1 MTLFKKNAAG
11 LLLLIAAAAIGA
23 GLIYL
28 PGWVLDRYARI
39 SEWSPMAGKF
49 YLGLVAVGGL
59 LLCGSLATAWWRLWG
74 ASLTKRIRR
83 ERRNRNPSELSSGQ
97 QSAEIDENIDLL
109 ESLRRQAATDPRL
122 QAELDPL
129 LQELN
134 TKRAGQTLEI
144 VAFGTISSGKSS
156 VLNLLAGRDVFA
168 TDIRGGTT
176 TSRNEIP
183 WGEFG
188 KAVLVDTPG
197 LGEVDGEL
205 HVLVAADSA
214 KDADVIILVV
224 DGPLRESEFRLLEKL
239 GGMEKRMVIC
249 LNKSDWYSAE
259 DREKLL
265 GQLRR
270 QAEKFVAAED
280 VVAIQAQV
288 GRRLRRRVL
297 ADGGI
302 HEETVEV
309 PPEIGPLAERMGEIV
324 QREGKGLLLANLL
337 LQSRGLL
344 DKAKQRVKDA
354 VDRRAWE
361 VVDR

>member
-1 MTLFKKNAAG
+1 
-11 LLLLIAAAAIGA
+11 
-23 GLIYL
+23 
-28 PGWVLDRYARI
+28 
-39 SEWSPMAGKF
+39 
-49 YLGLVAVGGL
+49 
-59 LLCGSLATAWWRLWG
+59 
-74 ASLTKRIRR
+74 
-83 ERRNRNPSELSSGQ
+83 
-97 QSAEIDENIDLL
+97 
-109 ESLRRQAATDPRL
+109 
-122 QAELDPL
+122 
-129 LQELN
+129 
-134 TKRAGQTLEI
+134 
-144 VAFGTISSGKSS
+144 
-156 VLNLLAGRDVFA
+156 
-168 TDIRGGTT
+168 
-176 TSRNEIP
+176 
-183 WGEFG
+183 
-188 KAVLVDTPG
+188 
-197 LGEVDGEL
+197 
-205 HVLVAADSA
+205 
-214 KDADVIILVV
+214 
-224 DGPLRESEFRLLEKL
+224 LLEKL

-361 VVDR
+361 VVDRYTWLSGGLAAVNPFPVADVIAGMGVNTKMVLELAEIYQQPLDLESAKKWLGQMSKVMIGALGVQGPSVALGTLAASLLKTVPFAGQFAGGMLQGVVQALITKWVGAVFVEYYRNEMQLPEGGLAALARRQWDQLTTADELRKLIQVAREKLSQKEPA